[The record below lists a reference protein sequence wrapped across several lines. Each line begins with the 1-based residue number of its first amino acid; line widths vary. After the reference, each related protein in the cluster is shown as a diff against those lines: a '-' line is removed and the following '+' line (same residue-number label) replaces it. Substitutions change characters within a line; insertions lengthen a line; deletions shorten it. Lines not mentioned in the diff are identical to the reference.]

1 MAKGVW
7 IVAEAR
13 DGAYRKVSFEI
24 ASAARKLADEL
35 GDEVCAVLC
44 GSGIEGKA
52 AELGKYG
59 VDKVYVADNPALEP
73 YTTDAHAAA
82 VAKIVK
88 EKGPAILLLGASVQ
102 GKDLAARLVGKLAT
116 GLATDCTGL
125 KIEGGKLIAVRP
137 MYAGK
142 CFGEVA
148 FEATPAMAS
157 LRPNVFA
164 IVENAKAGA
173 VEKFDPALDAGQIK
187 TKVAE
192 IAKDTSGKIELTEAN
207 IIVSGGRGMK
217 GPENYTMLEDLAKVL
232 GAAVGASR
240 AAVDAGW
247 RPADGPGRPDG
258 QDRVAEPLH
267 RLRYFRRHSAS
278 GRHELLEVHRRHQQG
293 PRGPHLPEGGLRDRR
308 RPLQGRA
315 GSDGS
320 GEEDS
325 CIRLKSGAGLPQGP
339 APLHHL

>member
-24 ASAARKLADEL
+24 ASAARKLADQL

-59 VDKVYVADNPALEP
+59 VDKVYVADNAALEP

-88 EKGPAILLLGASVQ
+88 EKDPAILLFGASVQ
-102 GKDLAARLVGKLAT
+102 GKDLSARLVGKLAT
-116 GLATDCTGL
+116 GLATDCTDL

-148 FEATPAMAS
+148 FEAAPAMAS

-164 IVENAKAGA
+164 IAENAKAGA
-173 VEKFDPALDAGQIK
+173 VEKFDPALDAGQLK

-192 IAKDTSGKIELTEAN
+192 VAKDTSGKIELTEAN

-217 GPENYTMLEDLAKVL
+217 GPENFPMLEDLAKVL

-247 RPADGPGRPDG
+247 RPVNDQVG
-258 QDRVAEPLH
+258 QTGKTVSPNLYIAC
-267 RLRYFRRHSAS
+267 
-278 GRHELLEVHRRHQQG
+278 G
-293 PRGPHLPEGGLRDRR
+293 
-308 RPLQGRA
+308 
-315 GSDGS
+315 
-320 GEEDS
+320 
-325 CIRLKSGAGLPQGP
+325 ISGAIQHLAGMSSSKFIVAINKDPE
-339 APLHHL
+339 APIFQRADYGIVDDLFKVVPEVTAAAKKILA

>member
-1 MAKGVW
+1 
-7 IVAEAR
+7 
-13 DGAYRKVSFEI
+13 VSFEI

-102 GKDLAARLVGKLAT
+102 GKDLAARLVGKLAA

-148 FEATPAMAS
+148 FEAAPAMAS

-173 VEKFDPALDAGQIK
+173 VEKYDPALDAGQIK

-247 RPADGPGRPDG
+247 RPQTDQVG
-258 QDRVAEPLH
+258 QTGKTVAPNL
-267 RLRYFRRHSAS
+267 YIAC
-278 GRHELLEVHRRHQQG
+278 G
-293 PRGPHLPEGGLRDRR
+293 
-308 RPLQGRA
+308 
-315 GSDGS
+315 
-320 GEEDS
+320 
-325 CIRLKSGAGLPQGP
+325 ISGAIQHLAGMSSSKFIVAINKDPE
-339 APLHHL
+339 APIFQRADYGIVDDLFKVVPEVTAAAKKILA

>member
-24 ASAARKLADEL
+24 ASAARKLADQL

-88 EKGPAILLLGASVQ
+88 EKDPAILLFGASVQ
-102 GKDLAARLVGKLAT
+102 GKDLSARLVGKLAT
-116 GLATDCTGL
+116 GLATDCTDL

-148 FEATPAMAS
+148 FEAAPAMAS

-173 VEKFDPALDAGQIK
+173 VEKYDPALDAGQLK
-187 TKVAE
+187 TKVA
-192 IAKDTSGKIELTEAN
+192 
-207 IIVSGGRGMK
+207 
-217 GPENYTMLEDLAKVL
+217 
-232 GAAVGASR
+232 
-240 AAVDAGW
+240 
-247 RPADGPGRPDG
+247 GPGRPDG
-258 QDRVAEPLH
+258 QDRIAEPLH
-267 RLRYFRRHSAS
+267 RLRHLRCHSAP
-278 GRHELLEVHRRHQQG
+278 GGHELLEVHRRHQQG

-325 CIRLKSGAGLPQGP
+325 CVRLKSGAGLDPGP
-339 APLHHL
+339 APLHLFQFDRKSFLPGHPGRLRLRGSSSCAR

>member
-13 DGAYRKVSFEI
+13 DGAFRKVSYEI

-59 VDKVYVADNPALEP
+59 VDKVYVADNAALEP

-88 EKGPAILLLGASVQ
+88 EKDPAILLLAASVQ
-102 GKDLAARLVGKLAT
+102 GKDLSARLVGKLAT

-148 FEATPAMAS
+148 FEATPAMAT
-157 LRPNVFA
+157 LRPNVFP

-173 VEKFDPALDAGQIK
+173 VEKFDPALDAGQLK

-192 IAKDTSGKIELTEAN
+192 VAKDTSGKIELTEAN

-217 GPENYTMLEDLAKVL
+217 GPENFPMIEELAKVL

-247 RPADGPGRPDG
+247 RPVSDQVG
-258 QDRVAEPLH
+258 QTGKTVSPNLYIAC
-267 RLRYFRRHSAS
+267 
-278 GRHELLEVHRRHQQG
+278 G
-293 PRGPHLPEGGLRDRR
+293 
-308 RPLQGRA
+308 
-315 GSDGS
+315 
-320 GEEDS
+320 
-325 CIRLKSGAGLPQGP
+325 ISGAIQHLAGMSSSKFIVAINKDPE
-339 APLHHL
+339 APIFQRADYGIVDDLFKVVPEVTAAAKKILA

>member
-7 IVAEAR
+7 IVAEVR

-24 ASAARKLADEL
+24 ASAARKLADQL

-88 EKGPAILLLGASVQ
+88 EKDPAILLLGASVQ
-102 GKDLAARLVGKLAT
+102 GKDLAARLVGKLAA
-116 GLATDCTGL
+116 GLATDCTDL

-217 GPENYTMLEDLAKVL
+217 GPENFPMLEELAKVL

-247 RPADGPGRPDG
+247 RPATDQVG
-258 QDRVAEPLH
+258 QTGKTVSPNLYIAC
-267 RLRYFRRHSAS
+267 
-278 GRHELLEVHRRHQQG
+278 G
-293 PRGPHLPEGGLRDRR
+293 
-308 RPLQGRA
+308 
-315 GSDGS
+315 
-320 GEEDS
+320 
-325 CIRLKSGAGLPQGP
+325 ISGAIQHLAGMSSSKFIVAINKDPE
-339 APLHHL
+339 APIFQRADYGIIDDLFKVVPEVTAAAKKILA